1 MDENLYRKCAPAISP
16 GLLIVMLAV
25 AGSQIGMPRLA
36 GAADKGPPP
45 TAPAFVR
52 KNALERAT
60 FAEPGSS
67 NSKEPKFAPAANQSQ
82 AITGES
88 QNNAAATE
96 SAPLVGNVTTI
107 DLNAG
112 NSATFGGMLNGKVA
126 TMTET
131 PPLSGKDHHA
141 RSVPASAYSGWL
153 QKAHPEF
160 VLNVSQTPSSAV
172 LVIKGQWDD
181 SGRTLGKLGIPHEK
195 ISTGDVDDYNFQST
209 KVVIIDCPG
218 DMNRKACQKLRD
230 FVARG
235 GYVLST
241 DWTLK
246 FFVNTTFN
254 DYLKWNKEIN
264 RREVYD
270 ATVVGADPVL
280 FGHTVTNAHWKLDRD
295 SELLH
300 ISNPEAVRVL
310 VTSSELKEE
319 DPDHLGALAVIFPFG
334 RGYVLH
340 MVGHFDNNGGLF
352 LKDKLPDPAPVID
365 ISLRQ
370 ALATNFIV
378 AGLKGTRIPFNLNH
392 RMR

>member
-1 MDENLYRKCAPAISP
+1 MNESIYRLRARTAAQPVLAIVAMVGVQLAIPQSADAEKGYPA
-16 GLLIVMLAV
+16 
-25 AGSQIGMPRLA
+25 
-36 GAADKGPPP
+36 

-52 KNALERAT
+52 KKLVGSPSLEAA
-60 FAEPGSS
+60 FAEPGPS
-67 NSKEPKFAPAANQSQ
+67 NKEPGLAPPLNQ
-82 AITGES
+82 APGES
-88 QNNAAATE
+88 QSNGAQTK

-112 NSATFGGMLNGKVA
+112 SSATFGGMLNGKVA

-131 PPLSGKDHHA
+131 PPLSGNAHRA
-141 RSVPASAYSGWL
+141 RTIPASAYSGWL

-160 VLNVSQTPSSAV
+160 VLNVAQLPSSAV

-181 SGRTLGKLGIPHEK
+181 SGRTLTKLGIPHQK
-195 ISTGDVDDYNFQST
+195 IGTGDVDDFNFQNT

-264 RREVYD
+264 RKEVYD

-310 VTSSELKEE
+310 VASRELKDE

-352 LKDKLPDPAPVID
+352 FKDKLPDPAPVIE

-378 AGLKGTRIPFNLNH
+378 AGLKGTRIPFSH

>member
-1 MDENLYRKCAPAISP
+1 MDQSIYRSRRARAGAVIA
-16 GLLIVMLAV
+16 LAV
-25 AGSQIGMPRLA
+25 LLG
-36 GAADKGPPP
+36 GAVLPEYVGAESGYPP
-45 TAPAFVR
+45 TAPPFVR
-52 KNALERAT
+52 KDQEKGQPQ
-60 FAEPGSS
+60 F
-67 NSKEPKFAPAANQSQ
+67 
-82 AITGES
+82 
-88 QNNAAATE
+88 TE
-96 SAPLVGNVTTI
+96 DSGRGDTASSAPLVGNVTTI
-107 DLNAG
+107 DLNSTG
-112 NSATFGGMLNGKVA
+112 SGSFGGILNGKVA
-126 TMTET
+126 TMTQT
-131 PPLSGKDHHA
+131 PPVSGKSHRA
-141 RSVPASAYSGWL
+141 RTIPASAYSGWL
-153 QKAHPEF
+153 SKAHPEF
-160 VLNVSQTPSSAV
+160 VLNVSQMPSQAV

-181 SGRTLGKLGIPHEK
+181 SGRTLTKLGIPHEK
-195 ISTGDVDDYNFQST
+195 IGTGDVEDFNFHST

-264 RREVYD
+264 RKEVYD

-300 ISNPEAVRVL
+300 ISNPDAVRVL
-310 VTSSELKEE
+310 VTSRELKDE
-319 DPDHLGALAVIFPFG
+319 DPDRLGALAVIFPFG

-352 LKDKLPDPAPVID
+352 FKDKLPDPAPVID

-378 AGLKGTRIPFNLNH
+378 AGLKGERIPINH

>member
-1 MDENLYRKCAPAISP
+1 MDQSIYRRCA
-16 GLLIVMLAV
+16 
-25 AGSQIGMPRLA
+25 RA
-36 GAADKGPPP
+36 GAVFALMALLGVVSSQYVVAESGYPP

-52 KNALERAT
+52 KDHEKGQARA
-60 FAEPGSS
+60 ARDPG
-67 NSKEPKFAPAANQSQ
+67 AGQ
-82 AITGES
+82 TES
-88 QNNAAATE
+88 

-107 DLNAG
+107 DLNSTG
-112 NSATFGGMLNGKVA
+112 SGSFGGILDGKVA
-126 TMTET
+126 TMTQT
-131 PPLSGKDHHA
+131 PPVSGKSHRA
-141 RSVPASAYSGWL
+141 RTIPASAYSDWL
-153 QKAHPEF
+153 RKAHPEF
-160 VLNVSQTPSSAV
+160 VLNVSQLPSQAV

-181 SGRTLGKLGIPHEK
+181 SGRTLTKLGIPHEK
-195 ISTGDVDDYNFQST
+195 IGTGEVDDFNFQST
-209 KVVIIDCPG
+209 RVVIIDCPG

-264 RREVYD
+264 RKEVYD

-300 ISNPEAVRVL
+300 ISNPGAVRVL
-310 VTSSELKEE
+310 VTSRELKDE
-319 DPDHLGALAVIFPFG
+319 DPDRLGALAVIFPFG

-352 LKDKLPDPAPVID
+352 FKDKLPDPAPVIE

-378 AGLKGTRIPFNLNH
+378 AGLKGERIPINH